1 MLSVRYAECHYAE
14 WHMLGVVTLNVL
26 ILIVVKLNFVML
38 IAECLGVL
46 KYSIYIDTRN
56 LREGLKLSEYSQAR
70 KIQLIS
76 IQLMFCYIANK

>member
-1 MLSVRYAECHYAE
+1 MLSVI
-14 WHMLGVVTLNVL
+14 MLNVIIL
-26 ILIVVKLNFVML
+26 IVVKLNVIILIVVKLNFVML

-46 KYSIYIDTRN
+46 KYTLYIDTWN
-56 LREGLKLSEYSQAR
+56 LREGFKLSEYSQAR